1 MKLVIGIVGKIR
13 SGKGTVE
20 QMLTEEFRQRGFSVI
35 SHRFSDV
42 LRETEKGWNLPA
54 GRETQQKLV
63 LAMRHYFGQDVLAKA
78 VHGRVLESQS
88 DVVILDGLRWLDAD
102 YPLLRSLSN
111 NFLIYVD
118 VSAEIRY
125 QRSLIENSQKPDET
139 GASFENFLI
148 RDDAPNEREIASFK
162 SYADFIIDNSKDSN
176 SLTIQILECVKEIH
190 IRLQLQNFG

>member
-20 QMLTEEFRQRGFSVI
+20 QILTQKFKQNGFSVI

-42 LRETEKGWNLPA
+42 LRETEKGWNLPT

-78 VHGRVLESQS
+78 VYSRVLESQS
-88 DVVILDGLRWLDAD
+88 DIIILDGLRWIDAD
-102 YPLLRSLSN
+102 YPLLRNLPN

-118 VSAEIRY
+118 APAEIRW
-125 QRSLIENSQKPDET
+125 QRSLIQDNQKLDED
-139 GASFENFLI
+139 GASFESFLI
-148 RDDAPNEREIASFK
+148 RDEAPNERDILLFK
-162 SYADFIIDNSKDSN
+162 SRADFIIDNSKDSD
-176 SLTIQILECVKEIH
+176 SLAAQVSECVKDFI
-190 IRLQLQNFG
+190 LTSF